1 MSGTFN
7 DAPDSY
13 FAYVES
19 RIQAINPSRKLFGP
33 IDSMDWPPKKLELE
47 AFYLI
52 LLSAAPLPLGA
63 SQASP
68 FMTLPVQWSWII
80 KGTDLQSGI
89 RGRSRGDRGRTH
101 REMMAELVQ
110 GCYPGQTEKKSY
122 TMNDTTGLP
131 VATSFDP
138 VQYMSW
144 SLPSFGDNP
153 LGRWGGRKIDESGVI
168 YGYATVYLSDV
179 PVTVTNQ

>member
-19 RIQAINPSRKLFGP
+19 RVQAINPSRKLFGP
-33 IDSMDWPPKKLELE
+33 IDAMDWPPKKLELE

-52 LLSAAPLPLGA
+52 LLSASPLQLGA

-101 REMMAELVQ
+101 KDMMAELIE
-110 GCYPGQTEKKSY
+110 GNYPGQTEKKSY
-122 TMNDTTGLP
+122 TMDDATGLP
-131 VATSFDP
+131 VAASFIP
-138 VQYMSW
+138 TQFMSW
-144 SLPSFGDNP
+144 TLPTFGQNP
-153 LGRWGGRKIDESGVI
+153 QGAGGGRSIVESGVI